1 MTVLAF
7 TTDSVWGNHDFKSF
21 CYQKG
26 RPAGQ
31 HIGKTCSMI
40 ELSFS
45 CEIKKKKRS
54 LRKTN
59 KQKTSLD
66 SLIQVDFGKCPSSV
80 LSTGTST
87 LLCSSLKHWATT
99 EIKHIVL
106 IFLWFIQINTLLTFA
121 LDFFFLVC
129 QSGMSHSTIP
139 WDICSLLSS

>member
-1 MTVLAF
+1 MRL
-7 TTDSVWGNHDFKSF
+7 
-21 CYQKG
+21 
-26 RPAGQ
+26 
-31 HIGKTCSMI
+31 
-40 ELSFS
+40 
-45 CEIKKKKRS
+45 KKKKGAWE
-54 LRKTN
+54 KQTN

-121 LDFFFLVC
+121 LDFFFWSAKVEWVTQPYPEIFVLCWVAKKIEWFTTTRLTQWPQY
-129 QSGMSHSTIP
+129 QSRLTTVLFS
-139 WDICSLLSS
+139 